1 MYKES
6 VPSVYRF
13 DPTHKGAN
21 KYQNPV
27 TGVWYNAGHAVEAAF
42 KCAFCGYNVN
52 DCTGDRAKFETRADC
67 YGKSGVG
74 YGVKSYRAN
83 LGYYRPEGGESK
95 EGQVE
100 YFLRTDAANM
110 YVWGVQVDEEVVCY
124 IMTRDEF
131 SEFLHSKCWV
141 WVQAD
146 MMVKQRSLPTVT
158 IAWLEGHLD

>member
-6 VPSVYRF
+6 IPSVYRF

-21 KYQNPV
+21 KYQNPE

-42 KCAFCGYNVN
+42 KCAFCGYNIN

-67 YGKSGVG
+67 
-74 YGVKSYRAN
+74 
-83 LGYYRPEGGESK
+83 ESK

-100 YFLRTDAANM
+100 YFLRTDAANI